1 MDTLEFLRTILPE
14 YGIHYLTLFTK
25 EVNPKT
31 NKPYTYHKYYLSLEE
46 MADAIPY
53 WENNPK
59 FVATYHACASY
70 LKPFIEVEKDGET
83 RKKYRV
89 EENWDRAKSFWIDI
103 DCGQKKHDAG
113 QGYLTQSDG
122 VKAIAIFAKK
132 VGLPRPMIVDSGN
145 GVHAYWPLTKDISHT
160 KWVMVAKWLKSCL
173 AHENV
178 LADSSRTADF
188 ASILRPV
195 GSANR
200 KGEPK
205 PIKVRSTCEPIEP
218 GAFAL
223 ALQTFVADNDVKLI
237 KESVKRAYNTDL
249 NSDLTGHLTQ
259 YPDVPVDA
267 NEMASKCLQVGAM
280 RDSKGDV
287 GYEPWRGVI
296 GLLKHCE
303 DGEKFSEEWS
313 AEREATGHDQIDW
326 QNKYDTWEAGPT
338 TCSFFEQ
345 HNCNGCTGCE
355 FKGKINTPLVLGRVI
370 PIVEES
376 TAEIVTDEGVV
387 QEAAIPALPYGYI
400 WDGKLLS
407 RLLPDKEGVLQPLS
421 FCENLFY
428 PTSRIRSEDGT
439 FKYGI
444 RFHLPDKRIRDFDI
458 LGESVASST
467 DLLRAL
473 ARYELTKSNH
483 KNAGDHMSAY
493 LLDQLQA
500 LKRRITET
508 NTLTAFGWRDEHKA
522 FLLGDKLYTKGAEP
536 SEVLIGGNAK
546 ERAST
551 FTANKGSLE
560 GYAEALNFLYNREGA
575 VHWQYTICAGWGS
588 LLAHHCEDLYKGL
601 ILALQGG
608 DTARGKTTVCHAA
621 LAAFGNPAKMTLNS
635 KDGFTTNAL
644 WATLGVFNNIPVL
657 VDELTGVDPAT
668 FSDVAYGVSNGQD
681 KIRMTSK
688 GGNVVFAKSSEWRLN
703 VYVTGNKDFHGLL
716 AANQANSQAEAVR
729 LIQVN
734 VDRYPPL
741 VLTDRSKYPEGKEG
755 DDAWNAASAIVA
767 AENIKQ
773 MTQNSGHA
781 GAAIIK
787 YMLDNEAT
795 VTKAMEE
802 FLARF
807 TQILP
812 SPKYRFYRAHSACTM
827 VIAQIAK
834 KLGIIEFDLQEL
846 YAFTVKLIVDLSES
860 VMETNTISSEDA
872 FHRMVSHLGP
882 RIIVTSEYRDKR
894 DGRGPE
900 SPRTRVMGD
909 VAGRYVLGSNSHKDQ
924 AGHLML
930 SQKEVRDWCMK
941 NRIDFHTMMTTLQ
954 KEGALLK
961 QGEKF
966 TLTRGT
972 DYPIVQQRCIFVD
985 TLKLDKDSIAPAL
998 TLVSNQFDGEAVG
1011 DV

>member
-1 MDTLEFLRTILPE
+1 MDALEFLRTILPE

-25 EVNPKT
+25 ELNPKT
-31 NKPYTYHKYYLSLEE
+31 NKPYTHHRHYLSLEE

-53 WENNPK
+53 WENNPR

-70 LKPFIEVEKDGET
+70 LKPYIEVEKDGES
-83 RKKYRV
+83 RKKYRI

-103 DCGQKKHDAG
+103 DCGQKKFDAG
-113 QGYLTQSDG
+113 QGYLKKIDG
-122 VKAIAIFAKK
+122 TKAIAAFAKK

-145 GVHAYWPLTKDISHT
+145 GIHVYWPLTKDISHT
-160 KWVMVAKWLKSCL
+160 KWVMVARWLKSCL
-173 AHENV
+173 AHEKV

-200 KGEPK
+200 KGDAKEVK
-205 PIKVRSTCEPIEP
+205 VIVTCQPIDPAE
-218 GAFAL
+218 FAK
-223 ALQTFVADNDVKLI
+223 ALQAFVTANDVKLI
-237 KESVKRAYNTDL
+237 KESVKKTYNTDL
-249 NSDLTGHLTQ
+249 NSDLTAHLST
-259 YPDVPVDA
+259 YPDIPVDA
-267 NEMASKCLQVGAM
+267 DELANKCQQVRQM
-280 RDSKGDV
+280 RDTKGDL

-303 DGEKFSEEWS
+303 NGLALTEEWS
-313 AEREATGHDQIDW
+313 ANREDTGHEQLDW
-326 QNKYDTWEAGPT
+326 QNKYDTWDKGPT
-338 TCSFFEQ
+338 TCAFFEQ
-345 HNCNGCTGCE
+345 HNSPGCVGCE
-355 FKGKINTPLVLGRVI
+355 HKDKIRTPLVLGRVI
-370 PIVEES
+370 PIIEES
-376 TAEIVTDEGVV
+376 TAEVVTEEGAVEEAVV
-387 QEAAIPALPYGYI
+387 PALPYGYI

-407 RLLPDKEGVLQPLS
+407 RLIPDKEGVMQAFS

-428 PTSRIRSEDGT
+428 PTSRIRSEEGT

-444 RFHLPDKRIRDFDI
+444 RFHLPDKRVRNFDI
-458 LGESVASST
+458 PSEAVASST
-467 DLLRAL
+467 DLLRAF
-473 ARYELTKSNH
+473 ARYELNKSNH
-483 KNAGDHMSAY
+483 KHAGEHMTAY

-500 LKRRITET
+500 LKQRVTET

-536 SEVLIGGNAK
+536 SDVLIGGNAK
-546 ERAST
+546 ERAVT
-551 FTANKGSLE
+551 FTPNKGSLE

-575 VHWQYTICAGWGS
+575 SHWQYTICAGWGS

-608 DTARGKTTVCHAA
+608 ATARGKTTVCHAA
-621 LAAFGNPAKMTLNS
+621 LAAFGNPAKLTLNS

-741 VLTDRSKYPEGKEG
+741 VLADRADFPVGDEG
-755 DDAWNAASAIVA
+755 DDAWNAASALVA
-767 AENIKQ
+767 AEHIKR

-787 YMLDNEAT
+787 YMLDNEAS
-795 VTKAMEE
+795 VAKAMQDM
-802 FLARF
+802 LTRF
-807 TQILP
+807 TKILP

-827 VIAQIAK
+827 VAAQIAK
-834 KLGIIEFDLQEL
+834 KLGIIEFDLKEL
-846 YAFTVKLIVDLSES
+846 YAFTVNLIVELADS

-872 FHRMVSHLGP
+872 FHRMISHLMP

-900 SPRTRVMGD
+900 SPRMRIMGD
-909 VAGRYVLGSNSHKDQ
+909 VAGRYVVGTANHKEH

-941 NRIDFHTMMTTLQ
+941 NRIDFHNMLESLQ
-954 KEGALLK
+954 QEGALLK

-972 DYPIVQQRCIFVD
+972 DCPIVQHRCIIID
-985 TLKLDKDSIAPAL
+985 TLKLDKDAVAPAL

>member
-1 MDTLEFLRTILPE
+1 MNALEFLRTILPE

-25 EVNPKT
+25 DLNPKT
-31 NKPYTYHKYYLSLEE
+31 NKPYTYHKFYLSLEE

-53 WENNPK
+53 WESNPK

-83 RKKYRV
+83 RKKYRI
-89 EENWDRAKSFWIDI
+89 EENWDRAKAFWIDI
-103 DCGQKKHDAG
+103 DCGQKKFDAG
-113 QGYLTQSDG
+113 QGYLTKRDG
-122 VKAIAIFAKK
+122 ATAIAAFAKK

-145 GVHAYWPLTKDISHT
+145 GIHIYWPLTKDITHA

-200 KGEPK
+200 KGDAK
-205 PIKVRSTCEPIEP
+205 QVKVLALCEPIDPAE
-218 GAFAL
+218 FAK
-223 ALQTFVADNDVKLI
+223 ALQAFVTDNDVKLI
-237 KESVKRAYNTDL
+237 KESPKRNYNADL
-249 NSDLTGHLTQ
+249 NSDLTGHLRT
-259 YPDVPVDA
+259 YPDIPVDA
-267 NEMASKCLQVGAM
+267 NEMAGKCQQVRQM
-280 RDSKGDV
+280 RDTKGDL

-303 DGEKFSEEWS
+303 NGLALTEEWS
-313 AEREATGHDQIDW
+313 SNREATGHDQLDW
-326 QNKYDTWEAGPT
+326 QNKYDTWDKGPT
-338 TCSFFEQ
+338 LCSFFEQ
-345 HNCNGCTGCE
+345 HNCDGCTGCE
-355 FKGKINTPLVLGRVI
+355 YKGKVNTPLVLGRVI

-376 TAEIVTDEGVV
+376 TAEVVTEEGAVE
-387 QEAAIPALPYGYI
+387 EAAVPALPYGYV

-500 LKRRITET
+500 LKRRIAET
-508 NTLTAFGWRDEHKA
+508 NTHTAFGWRDEHKA
-522 FLLGDKLYTKGAEP
+522 FLLGNKLHTKAAEP
-536 SEVLIGGNAK
+536 SDVLIGGNAK
-546 ERAST
+546 ERAAT
-551 FTANKGSLE
+551 FAPNKGSVE

-621 LAAFGNPAKMTLNS
+621 LAAFGNPAKLTLNS

-657 VDELTGVDPAT
+657 VDELTSVDPAT

-703 VYVTGNKDFHGLL
+703 VYITGNKDFHGLL

-729 LIQVN
+729 LIQLN

-741 VLTDRSKYPEGKEG
+741 VLADRAEYPEGEAG
-755 DDAWNAASAIVA
+755 DDAWKAASALVA
-767 AENIKQ
+767 AEHIKR

-781 GAAIIK
+781 GVAIIK
-787 YMLDNEAT
+787 YMLENEAS
-795 VTKAMEE
+795 VAKAMADM
-802 FLARF
+802 LARF
-807 TQILP
+807 TKILP

-827 VIAQIAK
+827 VVAQIAK

-846 YAFTVKLIVDLSES
+846 YAFTGRLITELADS
-860 VMETNTISSEDA
+860 VMETNAISADDA
-872 FHRMVSHLGP
+872 FSRMLSHLHP

-900 SPRTRVMGD
+900 TPRNRVLGD
-909 VAGRYVLGSNSHKDQ
+909 VAGRFVLGSSNHKEHT
-924 AGHLML
+924 GHLML

-941 NRIDFHTMMTTLQ
+941 NRIDFHAMLNSLQ
-954 KEGALLK
+954 QEGALMK

-972 DYPIVQQRCIFVD
+972 DYPVIQQRCIFID
-985 TLKLDKDSIAPAL
+985 TLKLDKDAVTPTL